1 MKTSIAAL
9 ATAASLTFG
18 FAASSASAMEME
30 LNMITGAVF
39 NTLSSAD
46 LPTDVIQQLSLA
58 EIAEIQLTLHG
69 GDGEGEKMRV
79 IRNIL
84 ARHQ

>member
-1 MKTSIAAL
+1 MKNTIAAFATTATL
-9 ATAASLTFG
+9 ALALTAPA
-18 FAASSASAMEME
+18 ASAMEQE
-30 LNMITGAVF
+30 LNMITGALF
-39 NTLSSAD
+39 NTLSNAG
-46 LPTDVIQQLSLA
+46 LPTDVIQELSLA

-69 GDGEGEKMRV
+69 GDGEGEKMRT